1 MQNFVNT
8 ASFLCKITSIA
19 STDFQIGDLVFEIG
33 GKKKGQKQIESVEHG
48 FVVKDDIESGYLN
61 VIPLWAFGLNY

>member
-1 MQNFVNT
+1 MNQMRVRYEVR
-8 ASFLCKITSIA
+8 SSKVS
-19 STDFQIGDLVFEIG
+19 DFQIGDLVFEIG

-61 VIPLWAFGLNY
+61 VIPLWSFGLTY